1 MMLDRNQMVHCAKG
15 LYVGS
20 TSGTPTDDDII
31 CDGTIKTAAG
41 KEYNLGGYTAG
52 APTADGYL
60 TMTVDGVTYKVLV
73 DKV

>member
-1 MMLDRNQMVHCAKG
+1 MVIDSNQNVLCAKG
-15 LYVGS
+15 LYIGNYA
-20 TSGTPTDDDII
+20 GTATDDDII

-41 KEYNLGGYTAG
+41 KEYDLGGYTAG

-60 TMTVDGVTYKVLV
+60 TVVVDGITYKVLV